1 MRYKSFAYKARIFK
15 NIHKYKQW
23 MLKCSK
29 LLWWKIWWNNDGNF
43 TIFDQKIKIIK
54 PSAGFE
60 PMTYRLADNA
70 SNHCTTLL
78 GITFVGKKLQN
89 LIDFIVNQFDWKYV
103 TIWSVP
109 YHLIIRFHCC
119 RNLIVLVLHYR
130 LSLVWYF
137 TWFSSLFLD
146 IRLVY
151 GTRVSK
157 DKQRL
162 HTRGYHEH

>member
-1 MRYKSFAYKARIFK
+1 MQQTFMME
-15 NIHKYKQW
+15 NLMKQW
-23 MLKCSK
+23 WKFYNIWPKKNVLKI
-29 LLWWKIWWNNDGNF
+29 LG
-43 TIFDQKIKIIK
+43 KIKIIN

-151 GTRVSK
+151 GTRVSE
-157 DKQRL
+157 DKQWL